1 MSSAKKVVVIGGG
14 ITGLTAAYRLR
25 QAADGG
31 SPIEVLLL
39 EGSPRLGG
47 KITTERTGGFVLE
60 EGPDA
65 FITVKPDALAL
76 AKELGLGPR
85 LLPTAAGRQDV
96 YVYTRGR
103 LRALP
108 EGLLLMAPSKILP
121 FLASDIVT
129 WKAKLR
135 MGLDFILPRG
145 GNDKCDETLGDFT
158 RRRLGQEAL
167 ETIVAPVMA
176 GIYGG
181 DADRLSLQSTFP
193 RFIELERQYRSVIHG
208 MRTTTAK
215 RPKSNSGVTTFMS
228 FETGLAEIVETLAKR
243 LEEQTRLGA
252 KVQEIK
258 KSEKIWSVAL
268 EGGETLSAD
277 AVILTPAAWQAA
289 DLLDGV
295 DEILARQ
302 LREIPFT
309 STATLSLAYAEPLAP
324 GFPPGFGF
332 VVPRAEPG
340 CISAGTFTSSKFPS
354 RTAKG
359 KALVRLFLGGAGR
372 EETLLVPDDQLIAS
386 ARQDLERM
394 AGIVAR
400 PELAR
405 LRRWPKANPQY
416 YAGHT
421 SRLQAIESS
430 LLRHPGLSLAGAS
443 YNGIGIPDC
452 IASGNQSARR
462 ILEKLVH

>member
-1 MSSAKKVVVIGGG
+1 MSTVKKVVVIGGG
-14 ITGLTAAYRLR
+14 ITGLTAAYRLK
-25 QAADGG
+25 QAAEKGA
-31 SPIEVLLL
+31 PVEPLLL
-39 EGSPRLGG
+39 EGSSRLGG
-47 KITTERTGGFVLE
+47 KITTERAGGFVLE

-85 LLPTAAGRQDV
+85 LLPTASGRQDV

-135 MGLDFILPRG
+135 MGLDLILPRG

-167 ETIVAPVMA
+167 DTIVAPVMA

-181 DADRLSLQSTFP
+181 DANKLSLKSTFP

-208 MRTTTAK
+208 MRTTTGK

-243 LEEQTRLGA
+243 LAETTRLEA
-252 KVQEIK
+252 RIQEIK
-258 KSEKIWSVAL
+258 KPGKNWSLTLA
-268 EGGETLSAD
+268 GGEIVSAD
-277 AVILTPAAWQAA
+277 AVILTSTAWQAA
-289 DLLDGV
+289 DLLGAF
-295 DEILARQ
+295 DEALARQ
-302 LREIPFT
+302 LRDIPFT
-309 STATLSLAYAEPLAP
+309 STATLSLAYAEPLSP

-332 VVPRAEPG
+332 VVPSAEPG
-340 CISAGTFTSSKFPS
+340 CVSAGTFTSSKFPS
-354 RTAKG
+354 RSAPG

-372 EETLLVPDDQLIAS
+372 EETLVVQDAQLIAS
-386 ARQDLERM
+386 ARKDLERM
-394 AGIVAR
+394 VGIRAE
-400 PELAR
+400 PELTR

-416 YAGHT
+416 YAGHAG
-421 SRLQAIESS
+421 RLRAIEES
-430 LLRHPGLSLAGAS
+430 LSRHPGLYLAGAS

-452 IASGNQSARR
+452 IASGHQSARR
-462 ILEKLVH
+462 ILENIV